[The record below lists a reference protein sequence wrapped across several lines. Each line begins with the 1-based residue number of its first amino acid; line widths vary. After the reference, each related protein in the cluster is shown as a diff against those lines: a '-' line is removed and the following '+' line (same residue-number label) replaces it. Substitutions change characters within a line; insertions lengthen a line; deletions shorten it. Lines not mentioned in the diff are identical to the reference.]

1 MVTKGGFRKGSHDS
15 RRPALR
21 GQRPRLRESTRG
33 DQLPPSGKRIAAL
46 VTESWFIAGKKGTG
60 IGLFE
65 INSKG
70 DIFVGPSPA
79 ICFFIYMA
87 LSLFGCLCNV
97 ISIVYCIVE
106 VFLSTRNQHRCF
118 VKVQALI
125 WFLSGVIAISLLI
138 WMSKSVIHTEI
149 GFDGTRREIHSGSSF
164 YLGCGAAAANLFAAI
179 VIISVNVNREIED
192 DTSRLNSEGPEVMM
206 GPTGSRTTGNT
217 SYPLN
222 DIPGQSSLPLSG
234 LSDTIPLEVSENA
247 SRMYFQTAIK
257 GVPSNLYSGKASKE
271 YSY

>member
-1 MVTKGGFRKGSHDS
+1 MSVWIVAK
-15 RRPALR
+15 
-21 GQRPRLRESTRG
+21 
-33 DQLPPSGKRIAAL
+33 IAAL
-46 VTESWFIAGKKGTG
+46 VTERWFIAGKRGTG

-70 DIFVGPSPA
+70 YIFAGPSTA
-79 ICFFIYMA
+79 
-87 LSLFGCLCNV
+87 S
-97 ISIVYCIVE
+97 
-106 VFLSTRNQHRCF
+106 
-118 VKVQALI
+118 
-125 WFLSGVIAISLLI
+125 VIAISVLI
-138 WMSKSVIHTEI
+138 WMSESVI
-149 GFDGTRREIHSGSSF
+149 REIHCGRSF

-179 VIISVNVNREIED
+179 VFIIVIVNREIED
-192 DTSRLNSEGPEVMM
+192 DTSCLNSEGPEVMM

-257 GVPSNLYSGKASKE
+257 EYPQTYTVVKPQRNTVTRGCPTEYKLPQDDPSYKYDQDPGNDFLSQY
-271 YSY
+271 

>member
-1 MVTKGGFRKGSHDS
+1 MSVWIVAK
-15 RRPALR
+15 
-21 GQRPRLRESTRG
+21 
-33 DQLPPSGKRIAAL
+33 IAAL
-46 VTESWFIAGKKGTG
+46 VTERWFIAGKRGTG

-70 DIFVGPSPA
+70 YIFAGPSTA
-79 ICFFIYMA
+79 ICFLIYIA
-87 LSLFGCLCNV
+87 FSLFGCLCNV
-97 ISIVYCIVE
+97 ISIVYCNVE
-106 VFLSTRNQHRCF
+106 VCLSTRNQDRFF
-118 VKVQALI
+118 VKMQALI
-125 WFLSGVIAISLLI
+125 WFLSGVIAISVLI
-138 WMSKSVIHTEI
+138 WMSESVI
-149 GFDGTRREIHSGSSF
+149 REIHCGRSF

-179 VIISVNVNREIED
+179 VFIIVIVNREIED
-192 DTSRLNSEGPEVMM
+192 DTSCLNSEGPEVMM

-257 GVPSNLYSGKASKE
+257 EYPQTYTVVKPQRNTVTRGCPTEYKLPQDDPSYKYDQDPGNDFLSQY
-271 YSY
+271 